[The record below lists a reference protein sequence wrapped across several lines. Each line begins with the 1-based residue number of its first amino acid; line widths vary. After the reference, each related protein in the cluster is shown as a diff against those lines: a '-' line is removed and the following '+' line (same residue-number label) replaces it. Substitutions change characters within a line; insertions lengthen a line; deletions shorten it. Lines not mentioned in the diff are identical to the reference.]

1 MTWFDPWKSPL
12 CTCPKKYSFNPY
24 TGCDHHCLY
33 CYITSYIP
41 NAFKV
46 REKKNL
52 LKSLRREL
60 KRLDYRFVISMSNS
74 SDPYPT
80 IDEKLKI
87 TRRVLQI
94 MSDFPIKLLIITKS
108 NIITRDID
116 ILKNMRVAV
125 MFTITTI
132 DNELAKKMELNAP
145 SPIERLEAIKKL
157 SSSGIPVG
165 IRLDPIVPYVNDS
178 IENIEAVIK
187 AAKSVGAIHVVSSTF
202 KPRIDS
208 WKRMF
213 AAFPTEMKKA
223 RFLYTDRVGRVMY
236 IKREIRLKLMNR
248 VKEIAEN
255 YGLSFAT
262 CREGFSFL
270 HTSKTCDGSHL
281 IDLKD

>member
-1 MTWFDPWKSPL
+1 
-12 CTCPKKYSFNPY
+12 
-24 TGCDHHCLY
+24 
-33 CYITSYIP
+33 
-41 NAFKV
+41 
-46 REKKNL
+46 
-52 LKSLRREL
+52 
-60 KRLDYRFVISMSNS
+60 MSNS

-116 ILKNMRVAV
+116 ILKNMKVAV

-132 DNELAKKMELNAP
+132 DNELAKKMEINAP

-165 IRLDPIVPYVNDS
+165 IRLDPIVPYINDS

-208 WKRMF
+208 WKGCLLL
-213 AAFPTEMKKA
+213 
-223 RFLYTDRVGRVMY
+223 FLLR
-236 IKREIRLKLMNR
+236 
-248 VKEIAEN
+248 
-255 YGLSFAT
+255 
-262 CREGFSFL
+262 
-270 HTSKTCDGSHL
+270 
-281 IDLKD
+281 